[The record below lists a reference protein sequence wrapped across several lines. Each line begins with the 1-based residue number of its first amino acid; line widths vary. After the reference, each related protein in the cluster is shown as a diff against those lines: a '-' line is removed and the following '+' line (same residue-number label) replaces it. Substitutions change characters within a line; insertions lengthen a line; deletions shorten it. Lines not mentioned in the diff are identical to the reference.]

1 MSSRSCPDWPNLLE
15 VAPDLHF
22 KHFTLAEAKLPA
34 SALIAVTDVPLNAV
48 AICADLNRNVFNSD
62 HTDPQVAAAL
72 ASSHWLGLA
81 EWVASHGA

>member
-15 VAPDLHF
+15 AAPDLHF

-34 SALIAVTDVPLNAV
+34 SVLIAAVDVPLNTV
-48 AICADLNRNVFNSD
+48 AICADLNRNVFNSG

-72 ASSHWLGLA
+72 ASSHWLDLA
-81 EWVASHGA
+81 EWVANRGA